1 MRVSPG
7 VGLILAALAAGAVRA
22 EDARY
27 LGTFVWTSGDA
38 KFGGWSGF
46 DLMPDGVTFRTV
58 SDTGL
63 TVAGQLERDAEGRV
77 TGVAAGAMEPLRGD
91 EAEELAI
98 PVRDAEGLA
107 LGPEGS
113 FAVSFEGSG
122 RTARVAEYTSAAA
135 AAVILTDG
143 FDLSALGENRG
154 IEALARADDGTLVAI
169 SEAAPGLFGGHRV
182 YVGHGTEWSQP
193 FDLAVDGTWRVTGAD
208 FGPDGYLYV
217 LERDFWPLLGF
228 RSRVLRMRMTPD
240 GLMDSAVVFE
250 TTVGVHDNLEGIAVW
265 SAVDGSLR
273 MTMISDDNFRRS
285 QRTELVDY
293 VIGD

>member
-1 MRVSPG
+1 MRVGPV
-7 VGLILAALAAGAVRA
+7 VGLILAALAAGAALA

-27 LGTFVWTSGDA
+27 LGTFVWTSEDP

-46 DLMPDGVTFRTV
+46 DLMPDGVTFRAV

-63 TVAGQLERDAEGRV
+63 TVAGRLERDVNGRV
-77 TGVAAGAMEPLRGD
+77 TGVAPGATEPLRGD

-107 LGPEGS
+107 LGSDGS
-113 FAVSFEGSG
+113 FDVSFEGSG
-122 RTARVAEYTSAAA
+122 RTARVADYPTTTS

-169 SEAAPGLFGGHRV
+169 SESAPGPFRGHRV
-182 YVGHGTEWSQP
+182 YVGHGTDWSQP
-193 FDLAVDGTWRVTGAD
+193 FDLAADATWSVTGAD
-208 FGPDGYLYV
+208 FGPDAYLYV

-228 RSRVLRMRMTPD
+228 RSRVLRMRMTPE
-240 GLMDSAVVFE
+240 GMTDSAVVFE
-250 TTVGVHDNLEGIAVW
+250 TAVGVHDNLEGIAVW
-265 SAVDGSLR
+265 TAADGSLR
-273 MTMISDDNFRRS
+273 LTMISDDNFRRS
-285 QRTELVDY
+285 QQTEIVDY
-293 VIGD
+293 LVAP